1 MNRSFKYANSSQQ
14 SLLKRNGKHN
24 FAMGHAL
31 RIYQTNAIYSFIPKN
46 ACSTLRL
53 SLAIANGCIQKAK
66 EFNWIHH
73 NNDTFS
79 ADLASA
85 QTAAYTF
92 VVLRCP
98 YARLASAYLDKI
110 VGHYPDAW
118 QLYDLTQR
126 RREVSTM
133 TFEFFIRQLRQKNIR
148 EANIHWRPQVDFLLY
163 NHYDDYFCLEDFAN
177 VPDLLQQ
184 KIQLSIV
191 DARPLTRHGLSEFA
205 QLGTQGE
212 YARHS
217 TLQIMCLKQAGQ
229 CPSPLS
235 LYTDELAAIVKTHYN
250 DDIALYQS
258 LFGAEK
264 LMFF

>member
-1 MNRSFKYANSSQQ
+1 MNRSFRYTNSSQQ
-14 SLLKRNGKHN
+14 SLLKRNSRHN
-24 FAMGHAL
+24 FAMSHAL
-31 RIYQTNAIYSFIPKN
+31 RIYPANAIYSFIPKN

-53 SLAIANGCIQKAK
+53 SLAMANGCIQKAT

-85 QTAAYTF
+85 HAATYTF

-126 RREVSTM
+126 RREVSAM
-133 TFEFFIRQLRQKNIR
+133 NFEFFIRQLRQKNIR

-163 NHYDDYFCLEDFAN
+163 NHYDDYFCLEAFAEAPK
-177 VPDLLQQ
+177 VLQQ
-184 KIQLSIV
+184 KIQLAVI
-191 DARPLTRHGLSEFA
+191 DARPLTRHGIGQFT
-205 QLGTQGE
+205 QLGEPGE

-217 TLQIMCLKQAGQ
+217 SFQIMCLKQAGQ

-235 LYTDELAAIVKTHYN
+235 LYTDELAAIVRTHYS

-258 LFGAEK
+258 LFGADK
-264 LMFF
+264 LMI

>member
-1 MNRSFKYANSSQQ
+1 M
-14 SLLKRNGKHN
+14 
-24 FAMGHAL
+24 
-31 RIYQTNAIYSFIPKN
+31 
-46 ACSTLRL
+46 
-53 SLAIANGCIQKAK
+53 ANGCIQQAK
-66 EFNWIHH
+66 QFNWIHH

-85 QTAAYTF
+85 LTASYTF

-126 RREVSTM
+126 RREVSAM
-133 TFEFFIRQLRQKNIR
+133 TFEFFIRQLRQKSIR

-163 NHYDDYFCLEDFAN
+163 HHYDDYFCLEDFAK
-177 VPDLLQQ
+177 VPQALQQ
-184 KIQLSIV
+184 KIQLAVI
-191 DARPLTRHGLSEFA
+191 DARPLTRHGIGEFT
-205 QLGTQGE
+205 QLGRQSE

-217 TLQIMCLKQAGQ
+217 TFQIMCLKQAGQ
-229 CPSPLS
+229 CPSLLS
-235 LYTDELAAIVKTHYN
+235 LYTDELAAIVKAHYSE
-250 DDIALYQS
+250 DIALYQT

-264 LMFF
+264 LMFG